1 MTTISRSPETAE
13 SEHYDII
20 IIGGGIYGAM
30 LLLEAAQQNQRVLL
44 VERQDFGAETSYNS
58 LRIIH
63 GGLRYLQTLDFV
75 RFWESVA
82 ERQWLLATFPDLVKP
97 MPCMMPLYNKGVKRP
112 AVLKAALLLNDL
124 LSAQRNKNVPATN
137 AINNG
142 RILNATETRQ
152 LFPGVINDALTGSA
166 LWHDAHA
173 PDTQRVI
180 METLHWACSLGAQA
194 FNYVE
199 VTDVLKSGN
208 TVSGVRVSDKENG
221 KTYEYRCN
229 TVINATGPNGRKLSE
244 RFDRDIPEL
253 YRPSLAWN
261 IRFDCPT
268 PSSYALA
275 LTPERPGALTY
286 FLHPW
291 KGRFL
296 AGMGH
301 VPYQGQINSHPVPD
315 EKSIESFIDDMNLM
329 MPDANLS
336 MDNIEHIYTGY
347 LPVTEEGGTKLT
359 KRAVIYDHGRKGGPK
374 GLYSITGVKFTT
386 ARKEAERILKYIL
399 GKINVTRKPRPNL
412 TVASEITCAG
422 YDWMPPAQDTSWK
435 NDLKAL
441 IKNESVLHIDDLIYR
456 RTSIGDNPVRVRA
469 LAEEIANLFD
479 WDEQR
484 KLLEVSTLTGKG
496 TKLNE
501 H

>member
-1 MTTISRSPETAE
+1 MATITRNPESAE
-13 SEHYDII
+13 TEHYDII
-20 IIGGGIYGAM
+20 IVGGGIYGAM
-30 LLLEAAQQNQRVLL
+30 LLLEAAQQNQRALL

-75 RFWESVA
+75 RFWESVK

-112 AVLKAALLLNDL
+112 FVLRIALLLNDL
-124 LSAQRNKNVPATN
+124 LSAQRNKNVPAAN

-166 LWHDAHA
+166 LWFDAHA
-173 PDTQRVI
+173 PDTQRII
-180 METLHWACSLGAQA
+180 METLHWACSLGAHA

-199 VTDVLKSGN
+199 VTNILQSDNKVN
-208 TVSGVRVSDKENG
+208 GVQVSDKETG
-221 KTYEYRCN
+221 KTYEYHCN
-229 TVINATGPNGRKLSE
+229 TVINATGPNGRKFSE
-244 RFDRDIPEL
+244 RFDQDIPEL

-268 PSSYALA
+268 PCKYALA
-275 LTPERPGALTY
+275 LTPERPGAPTY

-291 KGRFL
+291 KGRLL

-301 VPYQGQINSHPVPD
+301 EPYKGKTSIHPAPS
-315 EKSIESFIDDMNLM
+315 KKLIENFIDDMNLM

-336 MDNIEHIYTGY
+336 IENVEQIFSGY
-347 LPVTEEGGTKLT
+347 LPVTEEGSTKLT
-359 KRAVIYDHGRKGGPK
+359 KRAVIVDHGSKGGPK

-386 ARKEAERILKYIL
+386 ARKESERALKYIL
-399 GKINVTRKPRPNL
+399 GKTSLNRKNRPNQ
-412 TVASEITCAG
+412 TAAAEVTCAG
-422 YDWMPPAQDTSWK
+422 YDWMPAKDEPSWK
-435 NDLKAL
+435 NDLKGL
-441 IKNESVLHIDDLIYR
+441 IKNESVIHIDDLIYR
-456 RTSIGDNPVRVRA
+456 RTSIGDNPKRVRA
-469 LAEEIANLFD
+469 LAKDIANLFD
-479 WDEQR
+479 WDEKR
-484 KLLEVSTLTGKG
+484 KQLEITTLMNKET
-496 TKLNE
+496 
-501 H
+501 